1 MVKYYGFF
9 NMKYLLWSTGNT
21 ISNFKVCFLFLIVI
35 KFDTPELNN
44 FEWNKLNHFL
54 KMGKS
59 KKWKLL
65 FCAIQTHYVYACI
78 ILFLWR
84 LYEIDS

>member
-1 MVKYYGFF
+1 MFTLVFYQKTSQINMVKYYGFF

-44 FEWNKLNHFL
+44 FE
-54 KMGKS
+54 
-59 KKWKLL
+59 
-65 FCAIQTHYVYACI
+65 
-78 ILFLWR
+78 
-84 LYEIDS
+84 